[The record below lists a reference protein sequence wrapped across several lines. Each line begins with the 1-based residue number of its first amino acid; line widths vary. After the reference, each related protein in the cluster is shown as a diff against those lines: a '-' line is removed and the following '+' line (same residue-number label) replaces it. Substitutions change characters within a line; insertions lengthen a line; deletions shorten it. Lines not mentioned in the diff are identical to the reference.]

1 MSDDR
6 GRGLPGGGSSAAP
19 STSGLAPGS
28 RAWLRPGF
36 TDLLGI
42 FLALL
47 VVIVGAHRMFG
58 DADAGTHIATGL
70 WILDHRRIPDTDPFS
85 GTAAGAVWFAHEWL
99 ADVASALAYRVAG
112 CAGLLAGSALVIVLA
127 HVVLFRFLVRRGDD
141 VLVSF
146 GAVVAAAAT
155 ASSHWLAR
163 PHLLTVLFL
172 VVWTVVLEQVLGG
185 RWRPRAL
192 LVLPPLALVWA
203 NVHGGFLVAFI
214 VLACYTAGTLI
225 AALPRGA
232 ASRPGAARA
241 RSLLTPLAATTLAC
255 VACTLVNPWGWRLPR
270 HLIAFFAHRGP
281 VLRATAEFA
290 PAALDDRAGAAL
302 LVFLALAVAGIVG
315 AARAAAPEPAPD
327 AAPSISAGT
336 LLALGATTAM
346 AFVSIRHVEVMVIF
360 GALVIASGFSRYL
373 RSRLDAGTR
382 ADLEAL
388 RARDRRCGGGALA
401 LVLAAIFALAIGGGL
416 PRAGFDPRQFP
427 VSAVAAL
434 KESGRAPDGP
444 VFAPDIWGG
453 YLLVEW
459 PQVRVFVDSRW
470 DMYGDAFFERYA
482 GIYLGQPGWSEA
494 LRGAGVTLAVLPR
507 EAPLARAMQAS
518 ADWALWRS
526 DETALVFRRVADVP
540 PGQRRLEGTPTDPRT
555 PADYGWQAS
564 PTPFASESSCPGF
577 GVSGQLSHTSP
588 RPSRSRSA

>member
-6 GRGLPGGGSSAAP
+6 GRGHPGGGSSAAP
-19 STSGLAPGS
+19 STPGRAAAP

-58 DADAGTHIATGL
+58 DADGATHVATGL
-70 WILDHRRIPDTDPFS
+70 WILDHRRIPGTDPFS

-127 HVVLFRFLVRRGDD
+127 HVLLFRFLVRRGDD

-192 LVLPPLALVWA
+192 LGLPPLALVWA

-225 AALPRGA
+225 AALPRGT

-241 RSLLTPLAATTLAC
+241 RSLLTP
-255 VACTLVNPWGWRLPR
+255 VNPWGWRLPR
-270 HLIAFFAHRGP
+270 HLLSFFARRGP
-281 VLRATAEFA
+281 ALRATAEFA

-302 LVFLALAVAGIVG
+302 LVYLALVVAGIVG
-315 AARAAAPEPAPD
+315 AARAAAPGRSVGSEPAPA
-327 AAPSISAGT
+327 AAPSMSTGT

-360 GALVIASGFSRYL
+360 GTLVIASGFSRYL

-382 ADLEAL
+382 AVLEAVG
-388 RARDRRCGGGALA
+388 ARDRRCGGGALMI
-401 LVLAAIFALAIGGGL
+401 VLATIFALAIGGGL

-427 VSAVAAL
+427 VGAVAAL

-444 VFAPDIWGG
+444 VFTPDFWGG
-453 YLLVEW
+453 YLLLEW
-459 PQVRVFVDSRW
+459 PQARVFVDGRW

-482 GIYLGQPGWSEA
+482 GIYLGQPGWSKA
-494 LRGAGVTLAVLPR
+494 LREAGVTLVVLPR
-507 EAPLARAMQAS
+507 EAPLARTMQAS

-526 DETALVFRRVADVP
+526 DETALVFRRLADVP
-540 PGQRRLEGTPTDPRT
+540 PEQRRLEGTPTDART
-555 PADYGWQAS
+555 PADYG
-564 PTPFASESSCPGF
+564 
-577 GVSGQLSHTSP
+577 
-588 RPSRSRSA
+588 